1 MDISRALAGVKK
13 APRGSRLRDRA
24 GWALPLLVI
33 ASGSS
38 AATDIEQ
45 RIQRIQNGLLPPVL
59 VKSELVS
66 SSKLSDRMAALHVPG
81 VSIAVI
87 HAGKLAWARG
97 FGVVRIGGPPVTPE
111 TLFQAASISKPVT
124 TLAVLHL
131 SHEGKLSLDTDVNQ
145 YLTSWKL
152 PPSEFTKQSNVTLR
166 KLLTHSAGVTVHGF
180 AGYPANARLPSLV
193 QVLNGETPANNP
205 PIRVDMVPGTQWR
218 YSGGGFEIIQ
228 EVLNDVTGTPFPKLM
243 HDLVLQPLGM
253 QYSTY
258 EQPLP
263 DKLLA
268 HAATPYR
275 GDGTPVDTGPHVYP
289 EQAAAG
295 LWTTPSD
302 LARLAIGVQQALS
315 GTSAIVL
322 PLGTAHAMLAPMYN
336 QQAIGFV
343 VGGSTAQKYFTHGG
357 ANEGYRCLLVSY
369 QNGDGAVI
377 MTNGDNGSEVASEI
391 IRTIAHEYQWPDFAP
406 PERTLNA
413 VDPSSFDRYVGAY
426 RLESGET
433 VTFWRDDT
441 HIKSRVSGQRAVEIF
456 PTSEHEY
463 FEKVVDARWEFLSD
477 ASQAGHS
484 VTLYQN
490 GQKLLA
496 NRLTGV
502 EGQTELETSTAI
514 EKRFEEQTAV
524 PGSDAALRRLI
535 EGLASGEPRYDEMSP
550 GLAKI
555 THEQLPSLQKSI
567 VGFGPLQSI
576 SFKGVGPG
584 GADIYQVTFERAVR
598 EFRLFLGPD
607 GRVRFAQFSP

>member
-1 MDISRALAGVKK
+1 MQRCSG
-13 APRGSRLRDRA
+13 LRDRA
-24 GWALPLLVI
+24 VWTLLLLVV
-33 ASGSS
+33 ASNSP
-38 AATDIEQ
+38 ATTTDIEQ
-45 RIQRIQNGLLPPVL
+45 HIEHIQNSLLPPVL
-59 VKSELVS
+59 VKGESIS

-87 HAGKLAWARG
+87 HAGKLVWARG
-97 FGVVRIGGPPVTPE
+97 VGVVRVGGPPVTPE

-131 SHEGKLSLDTDVNQ
+131 VHEGKLSLDTDVNQ

-152 PPSEFTKQSNVTLR
+152 PPSELTEHSNVTLR
-166 KLLTHSAGVTVHGF
+166 ELLTHSAGITVHGF
-180 AGYPANARLPSLV
+180 SGYPANASLPSLV
-193 QVLNGETPANNP
+193 QILNGEAPANNS
-205 PIRVDMVPGTQWR
+205 PIRVDTVPGTRWR

-228 EVLNDVTGTPFPKLM
+228 EVLNDVTNTPFPKLM

-253 QYSTY
+253 RHSTY

-263 DKLLA
+263 GKLLSYV
-268 HAATPYR
+268 ATPYR
-275 GDGTPVDTGPHVYP
+275 SDGTPVDGGPHVYP

-343 VGGSTAQKYFTHGG
+343 VGGSTAQKYFTHSG
-357 ANEGYRCLLVSY
+357 ANEGYRCILVSY

-377 MTNGDNGSEVASEI
+377 MTNGDNGGELTSEI
-391 IRTIAHEYQWPDFAP
+391 LRTIAYGYQWPDFAP

-413 VDPSSFDRYVGAY
+413 VEPSSFDRYVGAY
-426 RLESGET
+426 RLKSGET

-441 HIKSRVSGQRAVEIF
+441 HFKSRVWGQGPVEIF

-463 FEKVVDARWEFLSD
+463 FAKVVDARWEFLTTANGAESS
-477 ASQAGHS
+477 A
-484 VTLYQN
+484 TLYQN
-490 GQKLLA
+490 DQRLVA
-496 NRLTGV
+496 NRLNGAD
-502 EGQTELETSTAI
+502 GQTALEISTAI
-514 EKRFEEQTAV
+514 EKRFKDQTAI
-524 PGSDAALRRLI
+524 PGSEAALRRLI
-535 EGLASGEPRYDEMSP
+535 EGLANGEPRYDEMSTA
-550 GLAKI
+550 LAEL
-555 THEQLPSLQKSI
+555 TRTELPELQKSV

-576 SFKGVGPG
+576 SFKGVTPDGT
-584 GADIYQVTFERAVR
+584 DIYQVTFEHAVR
-598 EFRLFLGPD
+598 EFRLRLGPD
-607 GRVRFAQFSP
+607 SRVDFAWFSS